1 MRDIWRYVFAF
12 WAVIVTQWLFS
23 KLVGRPPDEWDHTH
37 ALIMAGV
44 YVIVKAIR
52 SDKTVVRVI
61 GNAEP
66 GNWEATIVKG
76 ADHDRD

>member
-1 MRDIWRYVFAF
+1 MSDIWRFVFAV
-12 WAVIVTQWLFS
+12 WAVNVTQWLFS
-23 KLVGRPPDEWDHTH
+23 KLDGHTLDEWDHTN

-52 SDKTVVRVI
+52 SDKTIVRVI

-66 GNWEATIVKG
+66 GNWEAAIVKG
-76 ADHDRD
+76 AGYDRD

>member
-1 MRDIWRYVFAF
+1 MGDIWRFVFAV
-12 WAVIVTQWLFS
+12 WAVTAGQWVFA
-23 KLVGRPPDEWDHTH
+23 KLLGRSLDEWDHTH
-37 ALIMAGV
+37 AVIMAGV

-66 GNWEATIVKG
+66 GNWEASIVKG
-76 ADHDRD
+76 AGHDR

>member
-1 MRDIWRYVFAF
+1 MDNDTICT
-12 WAVIVTQWLFS
+12 ILF
-23 KLVGRPPDEWDHTH
+23 VGLGLWDHTH
-37 ALIMAGV
+37 AVIMAGV

-66 GNWEATIVKG
+66 GNWEASIVKG
-76 ADHDRD
+76 AGHDR